1 MVFFY
6 LFYLGWG
13 MGFMKASLGWCEF
26 GILDY
31 EGVVW
36 VCVNPTLDV
45 C

>member
-1 MVFFY
+1 
-6 LFYLGWG
+6 
-13 MGFMKASLGWCEF
+13 MGVYESWPGLCEF

-31 EGVVW
+31 EGFVW

>member
-1 MVFFY
+1 MFFFF
-6 LFYLGWG
+6 LDGGRG
-13 MGFMKASLGWCEF
+13 MRFMKTGPGLCEF

-31 EGVVW
+31 EGVVS